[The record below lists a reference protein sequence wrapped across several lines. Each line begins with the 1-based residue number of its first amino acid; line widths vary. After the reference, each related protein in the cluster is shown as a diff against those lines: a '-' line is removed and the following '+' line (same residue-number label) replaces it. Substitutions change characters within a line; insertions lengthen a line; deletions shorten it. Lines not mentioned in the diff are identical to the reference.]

1 MGTNLL
7 GRGAL
12 VTLDAGLCDLAVS
25 PKSVR
30 EGAFRESKLAP
41 RVPFTSTP
49 CLGIV
54 GRDQRKDGLQYQKE

>member
-30 EGAFRESKLAP
+30 EGAFQKAS
-41 RVPFTSTP
+41 
-49 CLGIV
+49 LGSACTVHIHPMSWHR
-54 GRDQRKDGLQYQKE
+54 GS

>member
-12 VTLDAGLCDLAVS
+12 VCLDAGLCDLAVS

-30 EGAFRESKLAP
+30 EGAFRESKLGAACTVHIHP
-41 RVPFTSTP
+41 MSWHRGS
-49 CLGIV
+49 
-54 GRDQRKDGLQYQKE
+54 